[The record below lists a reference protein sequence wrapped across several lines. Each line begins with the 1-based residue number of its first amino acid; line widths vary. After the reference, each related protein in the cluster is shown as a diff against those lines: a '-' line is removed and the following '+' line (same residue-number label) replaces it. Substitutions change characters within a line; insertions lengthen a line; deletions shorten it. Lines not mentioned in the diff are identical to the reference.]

1 MGVVQTGDLTL
12 SKFIVRLY
20 MRFIP
25 GNCVV
30 QAVFLCILRIL
41 RSYRKHPDTLVK
53 TLLNTSFIQTHT
65 FSRFCRFSFKT
76 LKEPYRKT

>member
-30 QAVFLCILRIL
+30 QAVFSFFLGIL
-41 RSYRKHPDTLVK
+41 RSYRKLPDTLVK
-53 TLLNTSFIQTHT
+53 ILLNTILYTHI
-65 FSRFCRFSFKT
+65 FQVLSLFFKT

>member
-20 MRFIP
+20 MRFIS

-30 QAVFLCILRIL
+30 QAVFLCVLRIL
-41 RSYRKHPDTLVK
+41 RSYRKLPDTLVK
-53 TLLNTSFIQTHT
+53 ILLNTISYTHT
-65 FSRFCRFSFKT
+65 HFPGSVAF
-76 LKEPYRKT
+76 L